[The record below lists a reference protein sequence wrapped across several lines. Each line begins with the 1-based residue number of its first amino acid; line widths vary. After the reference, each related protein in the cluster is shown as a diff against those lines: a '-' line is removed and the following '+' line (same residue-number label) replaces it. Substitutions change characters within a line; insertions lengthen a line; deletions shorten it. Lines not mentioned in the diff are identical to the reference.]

1 MYAAEEGLKVGR
13 RSQIQALYMAC
24 MPMLGLKL
32 PLRICVLE
40 ETVCVEDANGRRT
53 GYVYWSDN
61 SQRRSS
67 TGRFSKAE
75 AIEQVRVIARAW
87 ADALGSGGALDT
99 GPAPEPG
106 AAAAEPSPLE

>member
-1 MYAAEEGLKVGR
+1 VGR